1 MARFAI
7 KTLEFDKVKNM
18 LASKAATFLGK
29 QMVTGLQIESD
40 FGKVKLLQ
48 QETAE
53 ALRILDEGKRFP
65 FGGAYNIT
73 ADVKRAEL
81 GSVLEPEELL
91 HVLTTLQALR
101 AMKDFVA
108 DNNEMA
114 PALAEYANYMQQFGR
129 LEKQIESAIDDH
141 GEIKDSASP
150 KLNGLRTAI
159 QIAKNRVKDK
169 LDSILHD
176 PNNQKY
182 FQDNLVT
189 MRGDRYVIPIKQEYK
204 MNFPG
209 IVHDQSGTGATLFIE
224 PLAVVNL
231 NNDIKRYVAE
241 EREEVERIL
250 RTLTQNVGADA
261 NGILATLEIFTKLDV
276 ICAKALLAQEQ
287 HAVRPMM
294 VLGSSVEIHQ
304 GRHPLLNKDSVV
316 PLDVQ
321 LGDKF
326 TMLLITGPNTGGK
339 TVSLKTVGL
348 LTLMGQAGLHIPAFD
363 RSKLALFDDVF
374 ADIGD
379 EQSIEQ
385 SLSTFSSHMTN
396 IVSIL
401 KSATPNSLVLMD
413 ELGAGTDPTEGAAL
427 AIAILSHLHSQGIR
441 TMVTTHYS
449 ELKVFALSSPGVQN
463 ACCEFDVETLRPT
476 YRLLIGVPGKSNAFA
491 ISGKLGLPEFIIEN
505 AKEHLSAQDES
516 FEDLLSDLEQS
527 RKTIEAEE
535 EEIRKHKEEIKAL
548 RNALEKKQEKIEN
561 RRDEILRKANEEAR
575 AILADAKKTADETI
589 RDFQK
594 YSTQDAS
601 IREMEKKRA
610 KLREKMEKASKNV
623 QAQAPKPKKKVSAK
637 NLHLGDAVKVLSM
650 NLKGTVSSLPDSR
663 GDLFVQMGILR
674 SKVNISDLE
683 LIDEVTITAPAM
695 SRTGT
700 GKIKMSKSA
709 SVSTEINLIGMTVD
723 EALAHLDKY
732 LDDAYLAHM
741 PSVRIVHGKGTGKLR
756 DAVQRHLKKCK
767 YVKTYRMGEFG
778 EGDAGVTI
786 AEFK

>member
-339 TVSLKTVGL
+339 TVTLKTIGL
-348 LTLMGQAGLHIPAFD
+348 FAIMAQCGLQLPCESASVCI
-363 RSKLALFDDVF
+363 FDDIF
-374 ADIGD
+374 PNIGD

-385 SLSTFSSHMTN
+385 SLSTFSSHMVD
-396 IVSIL
+396 IVGIVENM
-401 KSATPNSLVLMD
+401 TDRSLVLFD
-413 ELGAGTDPTEGAAL
+413 ELGSGTDPVEGAAL
-427 AIAILSHLHSQGIR
+427 AMSILEEVLQRGA
-441 TMVTTHYS
+441 MCAATTHYA
-449 ELKVFALSSPGVQN
+449 ELKAFAVERDGVCN
-463 ACCEFDVETLRPT
+463 ACCEFDAETLKPT
-476 YRLLIGVPGKSNAFA
+476 YKLLIGTPGKSNAFA
-491 ISGKLGLPEFIIEN
+491 ISEKLGLPGHFVSRASEYID
-505 AKEHLSAQDES
+505 SDTRS
-516 FEDLLSDLEQS
+516 FEAVLSKLEATRFELES
-527 RKTIEAEE
+527 EKEKARVARIEYDSFKANAEAELRAKLGRAEE
-535 EEIRKHKEEIKAL
+535 EAEKAREKARSIL
-548 RNALEKKQEKIEN
+548 DSARATSDFVLDQLEK
-561 RRDEILRKANEEAR
+561 
-575 AILADAKKTADETI
+575 AKKAKEKD
-589 RDFQK
+589 DF
-594 YSTQDAS
+594 
-601 IREMEKKRA
+601 
-610 KLREKMEKASKNV
+610 
-623 QAQAPKPKKKVSAK
+623 
-637 NLHLGDAVKVLSM
+637 
-650 NLKGTVSSLPDSR
+650 
-663 GDLFVQMGILR
+663 
-674 SKVNISDLE
+674 
-683 LIDEVTITAPAM
+683 
-695 SRTGT
+695 
-700 GKIKMSKSA
+700 
-709 SVSTEINLIGMTVD
+709 
-723 EALAHLDKY
+723 
-732 LDDAYLAHM
+732 
-741 PSVRIVHGKGTGKLR
+741 
-756 DAVQRHLKKCK
+756 
-767 YVKTYRMGEFG
+767 
-778 EGDAGVTI
+778 
-786 AEFK
+786 